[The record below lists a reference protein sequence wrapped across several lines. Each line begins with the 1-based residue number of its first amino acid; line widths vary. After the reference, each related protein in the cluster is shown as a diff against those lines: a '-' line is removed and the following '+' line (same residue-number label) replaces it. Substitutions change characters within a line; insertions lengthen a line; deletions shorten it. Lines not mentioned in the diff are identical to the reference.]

1 MWGKILTRLFA
12 LFGMSLTCVACY
24 GTMYDEYKPYF
35 SASGRVVDEAGEP
48 IPGIRASVGRNS
60 ELTAEDGHFYVE
72 DYSYSKLVITDIDGE
87 ENGGDFESREIEL
100 LYQGKNDVGDI
111 VLERKQE

>member
-1 MWGKILTRLFA
+1 MRRLIFCIFA
-12 LFGMSLTCVACY
+12 LASLFVVGCEEKYEPYYVLWAY
-24 GTMYDEYKPYF
+24 GT
-35 SASGRVVDEAGEP
+35 VVDEAGEP

-87 ENGGDFESREIEL
+87 ENGGDFKSREIEL